1 MNCKTLDEIRSEANA
16 QIERE
21 RSMLA
26 VVSLILCLV
35 PGLAAGAAV
44 ALFMGVA
51 ASIGT
56 AVLISFVMLT
66 IFATDLGEG
75 VVDLRRKQLIRRN
88 AKKN

>member
-1 MNCKTLDEIRSEANA
+1 MDESQSAANA
-16 QIERE
+16 QVDRE
-21 RSMLA
+21 SSMLA
-26 VVSLILCLV
+26 IVSLVLCLV

-66 IFATDLGEG
+66 IFATDLGEA